1 MKSTII
7 GAGASAGGLEAI
19 SELLSGLSARPGAAL
34 IVVQHLDRSHDSLL
48 TEILGRRTSMPVV
61 VAEDGVAV
69 QADRVYVIPPNVTLT
84 VAGGVL
90 CLVPRAAGREIHKPV
105 DALLRSLAE
114 DCGERAVGVILSGA
128 DSDGTAGIEAVK
140 QAGGITFAQSPESAR
155 VPSMP
160 QSAIATGCVDFVMT
174 PVEIGRELRRL
185 AMHPY
190 LRSAHEGTDAAN
202 PRDDAAE
209 IPYEADEAKVPNEAD
224 EADALRRVF
233 RRIRTLHGVDFARYK
248 SSTLRRRLARRMAL
262 HRFDHLSQYVE
273 LLEHDAAEAAALY
286 QDFLIRVTSFFRDPE
301 SFKVLSEQVFPSLLA
316 HRATKE
322 PVRIWVPG
330 CASGEEVY
338 SIAIALLECIG
349 ESPPPAGIQ
358 IFGTDV
364 SEAAIE
370 KSRAG
375 LYLDSI
381 AQDVSPELLRRYFVR
396 QDSRYLI
403 CRSVRDLCVFARHD
417 ITRDPPYSRLD
428 LVSCR
433 NLLIYLGMTAQ
444 ARVMQ
449 VFRYALRSTGFLLL
463 GPSES
468 VGGEDLFEPMDKQHR
483 VYRPRA
489 NLPGTGA
496 NPSLDRERA
505 RAVPTSASA
514 GDRDVSDRD
523 FIESETSQRQADRL
537 LLARYA
543 PAGMLVDDSLNI
555 LQFRG
560 QIAPY
565 LAPASGPPSLN
576 LMRIA
581 RPELLLAIP
590 PTVQEARAGGRA
602 ARRSGLSM
610 EGIGEVSVEVIP
622 ITQSG
627 GMTCFLI
634 LLEDETSRRSS
645 RRESRPA
652 SQPLSESEQ
661 DRRIDQLERENVELR
676 EFLQATMEQHEAA
689 KEELKSAHEEVL
701 SANEEFQSTN
711 EELETSKEEL
721 QSANEELITTNEELR
736 ERNQLLGVLNTEL
749 ERARSTS
756 ERARAYADGIVETVR
771 EPLAVL
777 DDALKVVR
785 VNHAFCAQ
793 FHTTPLHV
801 EGRALRE
808 VSAALGDNA
817 LNEQLIAVLAHGS
830 ILTDHEATLELPAVG
845 ARVFLLNARKIVGD
859 ADRGALILL
868 GIEDIT
874 ENRRHTDVLRQD
886 SRRKDEFLAMLAHE
900 LRNPLGTVTHAVH
913 LLKHGAGDN
922 APRLHDVME
931 RQTIRLV
938 RLVNDLLDVARV
950 SRGLIE
956 LQRETLDLIPI
967 VRLSAEAALNK
978 VEQRRHVLTVSVPD
992 ASVCVEGDRVRLE
1005 QVVANLLENAIK
1017 YTEPGGRIGMTLT
1030 EEGGEAVLRVT
1041 DNGIG
1046 LAPESL
1052 DHVFEVFTQV
1062 SSSLARSSGG
1072 LGLGLTVVRR
1082 ILELHGGRI
1091 EAHSAGLGQGS
1102 EFVVRLPL
1110 KASALIRSQPDS
1122 ALKQLDLDVQRRRR
1136 ILIVDD
1142 NVDAGEAMSIIFE
1155 SWGHEVRTS
1164 ASGAGALAVLEHFTP
1179 DVAFVDIGLPDIDG
1193 YELAERL
1200 REKNEL
1206 RSLRL
1211 IALTGYGTAADR
1223 QRARV
1228 AGFDHHVVKPAEPHR
1243 LAELLA

>member
-1 MKSTII
+1 LKSTII

-61 VAEDGVAV
+61 AAADGVAV

-90 CLVPRAAGREIHKPV
+90 CLAPRAAGREVHKPV

-128 DSDGTAGIEAVK
+128 DSDGAAGIEAIK

-160 QSAIATGCVDFVMT
+160 QSAIATGCVDFVMP

-185 AMHPY
+185 ATHPY
-190 LRSAHEGTDAAN
+190 LQSAQGGTDAAN
-202 PRDDAAE
+202 SRDGEAE
-209 IPYEADEAKVPNEAD
+209 ASSEAD

-233 RRIRTLHGVDFARYK
+233 RRLRTLHGVDFGRYK
-248 SSTLRRRLARRMAL
+248 SRTLRRRLARRMAL

-273 LLEHDAAEAAALY
+273 LLEHDVAETAALY

-301 SFKVLSEQVFPSLLA
+301 SFQVLSERIAPSLLA
-316 HRATKE
+316 NRAARE

-338 SIAIALLECIG
+338 SIAITLLESIG
-349 ESPPPAGIQ
+349 ESTPPAGIQ

-364 SEAAIE
+364 SETAIE
-370 KSRAG
+370 KCRAG
-375 LYLDSI
+375 LYPDSI
-381 AQDVSPELLRRYFVR
+381 AQDVPPELLRRYFVK
-396 QDSRYLI
+396 QDSHYLI

-433 NLLIYLGMTAQ
+433 NLLIYLGAAAQ

-468 VGGEDLFEPMDKQHR
+468 VGHGEDLFEPLDREHR
-483 VYRPRA
+483 VYRPKA
-489 NLPGTGA
+489 TAPGMG
-496 NPSLDRERA
+496 PSSMRERE
-505 RAVPTSASA
+505 RLVPAPSSPGDNESA
-514 GDRDVSDRD
+514 DRD

-543 PAGMLVDDSLNI
+543 PAGMLVDEALNI

-560 QIAPY
+560 QVAPY

-576 LMRIA
+576 LMRIV

-590 PTVQEARAGGRA
+590 PAVQEARTGGRA
-602 ARRSGLSM
+602 VRRSGVIM
-610 EGIGEVSVEVIP
+610 EGIGEVSLEVIP
-622 ITQSG
+622 LAQSG
-627 GMTCFLI
+627 GVTCFLI
-634 LLEDETSRRSS
+634 LLEDESSRRIS
-645 RRESRPA
+645 RRESRPQ
-652 SQPLSESEQ
+652 SPLLSESEK
-661 DRRIDQLERENVELR
+661 DRRVDQLERENVELR

-736 ERNQLLGVLNTEL
+736 ERNRLLGALNGEL
-749 ERARSTS
+749 EKARSTS
-756 ERARAYADGIVETVR
+756 ERARAYADGIVETVH

-785 VNHAFCAQ
+785 VNHAFCAE
-793 FHTTPLHV
+793 FHTAPGHV
-801 EGRALRE
+801 EGRSLHEVAAVLGEQSLRE
-808 VSAALGDNA
+808 
-817 LNEQLIAVLAHGS
+817 QLVAVLAQS
-830 ILTDHEATLELPAVG
+830 STLIDYEVTLGLPEG
-845 ARVFLLNARKIVGD
+845 GERVLRLNARKIVGD

-868 GIEDIT
+868 AIEDVT
-874 ENRRHTDVLRQD
+874 ENRKRTDVLRRD

-900 LRNPLGTVTHAVH
+900 LRNPLGAITHAVH
-913 LLKHGAGDN
+913 LLKQGSSDA
-922 APRLHDVME
+922 APRLHDMME

-956 LQRETLDLIPI
+956 LQRETLDLIP
-967 VRLSAEAALNK
+967 VVLLSVDAARERA
-978 VEQRRHVLTVSVPD
+978 EQRRHVLTVSVPD
-992 ASVCVEGDRVRLE
+992 GPVCVEGDRVRLE

-1017 YTEPGGRIGMTLT
+1017 YTEPGGRIDVKVSEDGSD
-1030 EEGGEAVLRVT
+1030 AVLRVA

-1052 DHVFEVFTQV
+1052 EQVFEVFTQV
-1062 SSSLARSSGG
+1062 NSSLARSSEG

-1082 ILELHGGRI
+1082 VLELHGGRI
-1091 EAHSAGLGQGS
+1091 EALSAGLGQGS

-1110 KASALIRSQPDS
+1110 KPSALIRSQPG
-1122 ALKQLDLDVQRRRR
+1122 AELEQLALDVQHRRR

-1142 NVDAGEAMSIIFE
+1142 NVDSGEAMSIIFE
-1155 SWGHEVRTS
+1155 LWGHEVRTS
-1164 ASGAGALAVLEHFTP
+1164 ESGAGALALLEHFTP

-1193 YELAERL
+1193 YELASRL

-1223 QRARV
+1223 QRARA